1 MNAGLLFLKKKKNMG
16 FYPPFLNENFP
27 AVANFPDVNS
37 QSWTV
42 LYLNTPFQQKLGL
55 RKVPKQ

>member
-1 MNAGLLFLKKKKNMG
+1 MNAGLLFLKKKKKNMG

-42 LYLNTPFQQKLGL
+42 LYLNTPF
-55 RKVPKQ
+55 